1 MKSTAISYE
10 HMYRLSD
17 VHGIFEH
24 AEFTE
29 LRPEHGYCLD
39 DVARA
44 LIVCVREPDPT
55 AELTMAARTY
65 FRFVTRAQSTNGRFR
80 NRMSATLAWE
90 DVPSLNDHWGRAL
103 WALGSAVSRA
113 PHLTWHALEHF
124 ERGVRLRSE
133 HTRAMAFAGLGAAE
147 VLKAIPRH
155 AASRALLISCVERI
169 GSPAENAAWRW
180 PEPRLTYSNAS
191 LADVLIAAGSAL
203 GEDQVLRDGISML
216 EWLLDVETSGD
227 HISATPV
234 GGWQLGEPRPAFDQQ
249 PIEVAALADAC
260 ARAFDVTGDS
270 RWAAAVLR
278 CEKWFLGAND
288 SSVALLDQASGG
300 GCDGLQREGRNENQ
314 GAESTLAMLSTF
326 QQARRIRLVA
336 G

>member
-1 MKSTAISYE
+1 MKSRAISYE

-44 LIVCVREPDPT
+44 LIVCVREPEPT
-55 AELTMAARTY
+55 SELTNFARTY

-90 DVPSLNDHWGRAL
+90 DEPSLNDHWGRAL
-103 WALGSAVSRA
+103 WALGTAVNRA
-113 PHLTWHALEHF
+113 PSITWHALEHF
-124 ERGVRLRSE
+124 ERGVRLRSS
-133 HTRAMAFAGLGAAE
+133 HSRALAFAGLGAAE
-147 VLKAIPRH
+147 VLKVFPH
-155 AASRALLISCVERI
+155 HVASRALLTSCVEKI
-169 GSPAENAAWRW
+169 GSPPDSAEWRW
-180 PEPRLTYSNAS
+180 PEPRLRYANAV
-191 LADVLIAAGSAL
+191 LAEVLIAAGSAL
-203 GEDQVLRDGISML
+203 GDDRARDDGLAML
-216 EWLLDVETSGD
+216 AWLLEIETSGD

-234 GGWQLGEPRPAFDQQ
+234 GGWGLGEPRPAFDQQ

-260 ARAFDVTGDS
+260 ARAFDLTGDWK
-270 RWAAAVLR
+270 WAVAVLR

-288 SSVALLDQASGG
+288 SRTTLLDQDSGG
-300 GCDGLQREGRNENQ
+300 GCDGLQRDGRNENQ

-326 QQARRIRLVA
+326 QQAHRMRLVV